1 MKKMLGLLF
10 ALVILCAGSTA
21 MAEREFLL
29 GVPYDGLASV
39 TEKLNW
45 STYVLHGYLNTE
57 GEMFTGDWESG
68 MACIGGYA
76 AVRSNGKYGFINTA
90 GELVIPYEWDNVRF
104 FREGLVAV
112 QKDGKWGFL
121 NGAGELVIPC
131 QWDYCSYGFI
141 DGLAHVSNEDGSG
154 RHYFI
159 DQTGEVVLTVTGENV
174 GEAFYDGLA
183 YISRDGKYGYFNRE
197 GEMVIPCQWET
208 ASNFHNGTAV
218 VTRGGLEYCI
228 DVNGRIL
235 FCYESLIGCENSGNF
250 SEGLMRVRFGG
261 LQGFMNQQG
270 EMVIPCEWTT
280 ADDFREGVARV
291 KNGDGWG
298 VIDRTGTLI
307 IPCEYDNIVYGN
319 GYYFL
324 VKDAVITIVDSD
336 MNVTGVCDLRN

>member
-21 MAEREFLL
+21 MAEREFHL
-29 GVPYDGLASV
+29 GVPYDGLTV
-39 TEKLNW
+39 VMEKINW
-45 STYVLHGYLNTE
+45 STYILHGFLNTD
-57 GEMFTGDWESG
+57 GELFTGDWEDG
-68 MACIGGYA
+68 MTSIGGYA

-90 GELVIPYEWDNVRF
+90 GELVIPYEWDDVRF

-131 QWDYCSYGFI
+131 QWNYCSYGFI
-141 DGLAHVSNEDGSG
+141 NGLARVSNEDGGG
-154 RHYFI
+154 RYYFI
-159 DQTGEVVLTVTGENV
+159 DQAGEVVLTVTSANMGN
-174 GEAFYDGLA
+174 GFYDGLA
-183 YISRDGKYGYFNRE
+183 YISRDGMYGYIDRE
-197 GEMVIPCQWET
+197 GKMVIPFQWEYAT
-208 ASNFHNGTAV
+208 DFHNGTAMV
-218 VTRGGLEYCI
+218 KRSGLWYCI
-228 DVNGRIL
+228 DVNGEIL
-235 FCYESLIGCENSGNF
+235 FCYEALRGCDNWWKPY
-250 SEGLMRVRFGG
+250 EGIMRVKFGG

-291 KNGDGWG
+291 MNGDGWG